1 MDQTQDNSIKEKK
14 NKIPLLI
21 LFVLFV
27 ILSPFGAFL
36 LFERYLEKTIYE
48 DRKLILQY
56 EAEEVLETLPL
67 SSVTKGF
74 LGLISYVHEEYLN
87 EYYLLPNDT
96 LLDLL
101 TDYDHTQKNAVFEV
115 IGAGATASS
124 LELRFVFPSSLE
136 NFELQSN
143 IECTVSSTVAGEVTT
158 SSTEDLGE
166 SEVGTFLGY
175 DKELEVKGR
184 IPEFILSLLDRSDV
198 ENGQSRLYLK
208 GLCSDYECTAVL
220 DNCLIE
226 VVSQ

>member
-1 MDQTQDNSIKEKK
+1 M
-14 NKIPLLI
+14 
-21 LFVLFV
+21 
-27 ILSPFGAFL
+27 
-36 LFERYLEKTIYE
+36 
-48 DRKLILQY
+48 
-56 EAEEVLETLPL
+56 
-67 SSVTKGF
+67 
-74 LGLISYVHEEYLN
+74 ISYVHEEYLN